1 MKKVISGIVAA
12 SVVLGGLGTQSAYAA
27 SSLQDAI
34 NKQGGM
40 PTHKTTVS
48 ISSVSNNKLHF
59 KIDGDEVYDNFGNIV
74 TPVLKN
80 GRVLVPFRPLA
91 EYMDANSIKYDNKT
105 NKVTIVR
112 KDKTVEVTNG
122 AKAGLVNGTKKAL
135 DEPVQIINGSTYVP
149 LRFVSESLGA
159 KVKWTAKTKT
169 ADISVYDFKGVNYY
183 YANSKGEIGSPITEK
198 QAELR
203 YKQGFK
209 DGRELVYVGEI
220 KDLTDNT
227 SRFFINRFGQSKI
240 DGKTYNTSYTM
251 HLDYN
256 PASTKPFT
264 GNYYVWADNFGS
276 NGGDDYFAQEEK
288 KEFNSMQDVYKLTV
302 HDVLQE
308 VGFIK
313 GE

>member
-12 SVVLGGLGTQSAYAA
+12 TVVLGGLGTQSAYAA

-40 PTHKTTVS
+40 PIHKTSVS

-59 KIDGDEVYDNFGNIV
+59 KIDGEEVYDNFGDIV

-91 EYMDANSIKYDNKT
+91 EYMDADSIKYDNETK
-105 NKVTIVR
+105 KVTIVR

-122 AKAGLVNGTKKAL
+122 AKTGLVNGAKKAL

-169 ADISVYDFKGVNYY
+169 ADISVYDFKDERYY
-183 YANSKGEIGSPITEK
+183 YTNAKGELGTPIK
-198 QAELR
+198 GWQANLR
-203 YKQGFK
+203 FEQGFK
-209 DGRELVYVGEI
+209 DEREVVYIGEI

-227 SRFFINRFGQSKI
+227 SRFFINRFGGIKI
-240 DGKTYNTSYTM
+240 DGKTYMISYTL
-251 HLDYN
+251 HLEYN
-256 PASTKPFT
+256 PASTKSFT
-264 GNYYVWADNFGS
+264 GNYYASADTTGLTEWTTYFG
-276 NGGDDYFAQEEK
+276 QEGK
-288 KEFNSMQDVYKLTV
+288 KEFNSLQDVYHLSA
-302 HDVLQE
+302 HDVLKE

-313 GE
+313 AQ

>member
-27 SSLQDAI
+27 TSLQDAI
-34 NKQGGM
+34 NKHGGM

-59 KIDGDEVYDNFGNIV
+59 KIDGDEVYDNFGDIV

-91 EYMDANSIKYDNKT
+91 EYMDADSIKYDNKT
-105 NKVTIVR
+105 KKVTIVR

-122 AKAGLVNGTKKAL
+122 VKTGLVNGVKKVL

-169 ADISVYDFKGVNYY
+169 ADISVYDYKDERYY
-183 YANSKGEIGSPITEK
+183 YVNAKGELGTPITQS

-203 YKQGFK
+203 YEQGFK
-209 DGRELVYVGEI
+209 NGREIVYLGEI

-227 SRFFINRFGQSKI
+227 SRFSLYRI
-240 DGKTYNTSYTM
+240 GKTKIEEKTYVTSYTM
-251 HLDYN
+251 YFEYN
-256 PASTKPFT
+256 PANQTSFV
-264 GNYYVWADNFGS
+264 GDYYVSADNSDSNSGNSYFG
-276 NGGDDYFAQEEK
+276 QEGK
-288 KEFNSMQDVYKLTV
+288 KQFNSLQDVYRLTTR
-302 HDVLQE
+302 DMLKE